1 MRDKVQK
8 ALDFAVA
15 KERQAEAF
23 YKTWSQN
30 AKDPGVQ
37 ALFSE
42 LAAVERGHM
51 EMLSRVRPEEILAR
65 RIDDRDDLKLSEY
78 LVEVDPAPTMG
89 VQEAMVL
96 AMKRE
101 AVSVALYE
109 RLAEFGGEAASL
121 FRALAKAEQDHRDRL
136 EVEYDEQILTEN

>member
-1 MRDKVQK
+1 MRDQVQK

-15 KERQAEAF
+15 KERQAEEF
-23 YKTWSQN
+23 YKTWSGN

-42 LAAVERGHM
+42 LAATERGHM
-51 EMLSRVRPEEILAR
+51 EMLSRLAPGEIVSGTQGET
-65 RIDDRDDLKLSEY
+65 DDLGLTEL
-78 LVEVDPAPTMG
+78 LVDVEASPAMG
-89 VQEAMVL
+89 IQEAMIL

-101 AVSVALYE
+101 AISVALYE

-121 FRALAKAEQDHRDRL
+121 FRALAKEETKHKSRL
-136 EVEYDEQILTEN
+136 EAEYDEHILAEN

>member
-1 MRDKVQK
+1 MRNQVQK

-23 YKTWSQN
+23 YKTWSGN
-30 AKDPGVQ
+30 AKDSGVQ

-42 LAAVERGHM
+42 LAAAERGHM
-51 EMLSRVRPEEILAR
+51 EMLSRLAPEEILGKR
-65 RIDDRDDLKLSEY
+65 HDDGEDLGLADL
-78 LVEVDPAPTMG
+78 LVDIEPSPSMG
-89 VQEAMVL
+89 IQEAMIL

-101 AVSVALYE
+101 ATSVALYQ

-121 FRALAKAEQDHRDRL
+121 FQALAKEEQKHKDRL
-136 EVEYDEQILTEN
+136 QAEYDEHILTEN